1 MCVEANFL
9 PGGPSSKIYPMIFY
23 DIPFHTGPIPDL
35 VHVILYLQ
43 MIVLQMLKGGAHS
56 FDSFCWFSLV

>member
-35 VHVILYLQ
+35 VGEPFLYVHVISCYT
-43 MIVLQMLKGGAHS
+43 IPPNDCFADAKRW
-56 FDSFCWFSLV
+56 CP